1 MKRILSTLKEKWSEY
16 ILEILVITIGIFGAF
31 LLNSWK
37 EARTLEVQNKKIYG
51 FIKDDLLS
59 DISEIDSAIEG
70 YQISMN
76 HMLEMIE
83 GRASREVLI
92 SDPTYAKSFLG
103 YEDLMIEQ
111 RGLTLLENSVDLDD
125 EESMRLSNLVSHF
138 YTEHLVEIDIA
149 SDELANNFRNNY
161 DYWTQQDWFLEF
173 AFGENDRTAFSDYA
187 IDNMGFKKRVGAYYI
202 LYDIY
207 VAELLRF
214 RSEAL
219 TIIDEIDGYLTP

>member
-1 MKRILSTLKEKWSEY
+1 MKRILSILKEKWPEY
-16 ILEILVITIGIFGAF
+16 TLEILVITIGILGAF

-37 EARTLEVQNKKIYG
+37 ESRALEVQNRKIYG

-59 DISEIDSAIEG
+59 DISEIDSALEG

-76 HMLEMIE
+76 NMLEMIE
-83 GRASREVLI
+83 GRASQGELI
-92 SDPTYAKSFLG
+92 SDPTFAKSFLG

-187 IDNMGFKKRVGAYYI
+187 IDNKTFKKRVGAYYI

-207 VAELLRF
+207 VSELLRF
-214 RSEAL
+214 RSEAQ
-219 TIIDEIDGYLTP
+219 TIIEEIDSYLTP